1 MTRVWMVGV
10 LSLVVLGCRPYD
22 FYDPIASQRG
32 LVPAA
37 KYARYGTEQA
47 QAMQIARSLGQWHG
61 GSSLED
67 RAVMVAKAA
76 DYARTLPA
84 VATVV
89 ADTQGYRLTVTF
101 KSGWRAFVLPVNDGV
116 KPEESTPAPK

>member
-1 MTRVWMVGV
+1 MVGAV
-10 LSLVVLGCRPYD
+10 SFVALGCRPYD

-37 KYARYGTEQA
+37 QFARYGSEQA
-47 QAMQIARSLGQWHG
+47 QAVEIGRSLGQWHG
-61 GSSLED
+61 GSSLAD
-67 RAVMVAKAA
+67 RAVMVTKAA
-76 DYARTLPA
+76 DYARTLPG

-89 ADTQGYRLTVTF
+89 PDTQGYRLTVTF

-116 KPEESTPAPK
+116 KP